1 MRRIAAI
8 AGKDLR
14 VALRDRTALVAM
26 LAVPLMLAIILG
38 MALGSFGGS
47 HTGLEVLIVD
57 KDGSALGGQ
66 VMTRSL
72 EDPGLASLLTAKVVT
87 DEASARR
94 SVDDGAAVAVIIP
107 PGIAAAL
114 TSPTPAVVSVEVYA
128 NPVQPLAAGI
138 VRSVVDGILARM
150 NAASTAGRVTA
161 VTLVQAGILGPS
173 DQRLQGITTAAA
185 GAAAGGA
192 GDVQLVSAGA
202 PVGNSIDYGKTVGPS
217 FAVLFLMF
225 TTTAG
230 ARKMVEERETGT
242 LARLLVSPS
251 RHVEILLGKGAGMY
265 VVGAFQMTLLLLVMT
280 LVFSITW
287 SSVPALIVLT
297 GVLVFAASAW
307 GLLLAGLSRTAAQAN
322 QAGTAMTIVF
332 GIIAGNFVPR
342 AMLPAGLQN
351 ASLVTPNGLGL
362 EGYQR
367 LVGTGDPLAIVPFLL
382 ALLVSGGIVI
392 AIGLALANR
401 RLGTA

>member
-8 AGKDLR
+8 ARKDLR
-14 VALRDRTALVAM
+14 VALRDRAALVSM
-26 LAVPLMLAIILG
+26 LLVPLLLALILG
-38 MALGSFGGS
+38 MAFGSFGGS
-47 HTGLEVLIVD
+47 HSGLEVLIVD

-66 VMTRSL
+66 VITRSFQ
-72 EDPGLASLLTAKVVT
+72 DPGLASLLTAKVET
-87 DEASARR
+87 DEAAARR
-94 SVDDGAAVAVIIP
+94 AVDGGTAVAVIVP
-107 PGIAAAL
+107 PGAGQAL
-114 TSPTPAVVSVEVYA
+114 TSPTPAVVSIEVYA

-138 VRSVVDGILARM
+138 VRSIADGILARM
-150 NAASTAGRVTA
+150 NTASTAGRVTA
-161 VTLVQAGILGPS
+161 VTLLQAGILGPS

-192 GDVQLVSAGA
+192 ADVQLVAAGT
-202 PVGNSIDYGKTVGPS
+202 PVGSSFDYGKTVGPS

-251 RHVEILLGKGAGMY
+251 RHAEILLGKGAGMY
-265 VVGAFQMTLLLLVMT
+265 VVGAFQMTVLLLIMT
-280 LVFSITW
+280 FVFSITW

-297 GVLVFAASAW
+297 AVLVFAASAW
-307 GLLLAGLSRTAAQAN
+307 GLLLAGFSRTAAQAN

-367 LVGTGDPLAIVPFLL
+367 LVGTGDPVAIVPFLL
-382 ALLVSGGIVI
+382 ALVGTGAIVI

-401 RLGTA
+401 RLETA